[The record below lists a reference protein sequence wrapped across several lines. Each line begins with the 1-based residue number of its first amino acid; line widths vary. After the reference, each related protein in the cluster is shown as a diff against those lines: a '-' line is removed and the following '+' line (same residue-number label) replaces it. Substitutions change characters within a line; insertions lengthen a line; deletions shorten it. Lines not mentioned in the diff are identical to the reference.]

1 MASVSIF
8 SKEDDNLIIQYMKEF
23 GHHRNPFTLTS
34 SLMPKYT
41 RKQIRQRIYHGPLG
55 DREKNYII
63 ELAQKHRMSKVIN
76 WKHVICD
83 LERQFDKHYSQN
95 QIKNYWY
102 ANQRYILSYRNMH
115 LSKPLFDDEQYQ
127 NYSPLLPTMEPTS
140 HEPKFNKPYKM
151 QPL

>member
-41 RKQIRQRIYHGPLG
+41 RKQIRQRWNEYLNP
-55 DREKNYII
+55 KS
-63 ELAQKHRMSKVIN
+63 QKHRMSKVIN